1 MLRAANFRP
10 SGTSQPSGESP
21 MQRRKFLR
29 ATLATPLVTVMPA
42 AIRQALADSHAEG
55 WRTYEIVTKIEIL
68 SPGGVSRAWVP
79 LPLATKTTWHIPMG
93 NKWTGNGQMKV
104 ATDSKYGA
112 EMLCAEWQAGEKA
125 PIVEVTSRFATRDR
139 AVDPTKQGTGVKE
152 DPAVLKLNLQATEM
166 IPTDGIVRE
175 TALDVT
181 KGANTDVD
189 KARAIYEWVVENT
202 FRDPKV
208 KGCGWGDIKGMLETR
223 NFGGKCG
230 DLNAMFVGLARA
242 SGVPARD
249 IYGLRVAPSQFG
261 YRSLGLG
268 NSNASRA
275 QHCRAEFYAQGIGWV
290 PVDPADVRK
299 VVLEEPPGNLAV
311 NDPKVVAMRKK
322 LFGAWEMN
330 WLAYNTAHDVRL
342 PGSGTKAK
350 IPYLMYPNGET
361 GGKALDQLDPDVF
374 KYTITASE
382 IKA

>member
-1 MLRAANFRP
+1 MH
-10 SGTSQPSGESP
+10 
-21 MQRRKFLR
+21 RRKFLQ
-29 ATLATPLVTVMPA
+29 ATMAAPLATVMPA

-68 SPGGVSRAWVP
+68 SPSGVSRAWVP
-79 LPLATKTTWHIPMG
+79 LPLASKTSWHNPIG
-93 NKWTGNGQMKV
+93 NNWTGNGQMKV
-104 ATDSKYGA
+104 VTDGKYGA
-112 EMLCAEWQAGEKA
+112 EMVYAEWQPGEKA
-125 PIVEVTSRFATRDR
+125 PVVEVTSRFATRDR
-139 AVDPTKQGTGVKE
+139 MVDPTKPGTGAKE

-166 IPTDGIVRE
+166 IPTDGIVRD
-175 TALDVT
+175 TARDVT
-181 KGANTDVD
+181 KGAKTDVE

-268 NSNASRA
+268 NPNASRA

-330 WLAYNTAHDVRL
+330 WLAYNMAHDVRL
-342 PGSGTKAK
+342 PSSEAGTK

-361 GGKALDQLDPDVF
+361 GGKALDQLDPDTF
-374 KYTITASE
+374 KYTITANE